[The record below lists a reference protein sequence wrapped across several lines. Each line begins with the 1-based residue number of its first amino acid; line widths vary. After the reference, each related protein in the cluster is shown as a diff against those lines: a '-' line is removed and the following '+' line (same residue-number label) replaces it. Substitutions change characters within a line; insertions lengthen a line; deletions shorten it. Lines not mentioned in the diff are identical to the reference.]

1 MEHPPQLPPPPPP
14 PRPVRPPQVIPVRP
28 VTPPV
33 HPAPVEDLWQTKP
46 PTRGRWWVGGLVL
59 VILVGAGTWYWL
71 EGPDSF
77 GSSAG
82 LGLLPDHDSSGID
95 RSNGPGD
102 PTQEPSPITT
112 TSDPTVDPTTSQ
124 SSTSSSP
131 SVSPTPS
138 STTKAPVATI
148 SPSASP
154 TPSISLASCRLPL
167 FSDTYLGFEVGKP
180 ADWSINYVNGSIAI
194 RKDAESTT
202 LAFVYPVKPE
212 GGATKEQLL
221 TDYVTALDATLKA
234 DGGSLSVSGNTLTGS
249 VKGTAV
255 TGTIEAVDASP
266 QIILRGGW
274 APTGDWNGIKQT
286 ISDVGTCYQRT
297 LGKVAQRQ
305 TQTGYSA
312 TGAST
317 TYSYLLPDGWSVAPG
332 NVNANALVILKDQF
346 TGASFSYLTGAVGNQ
361 TPDGYI
367 DLLAES
373 SGYTDLVYTGEQ
385 ELGSTTDSLGYTW
398 EMKAKEYTAKHNGQ
412 SIQGIVTA
420 AIANIDYGFGYGSYS
435 AMANV
440 RQAKAS
446 EWDEYAAITA
456 VVQESIQI
464 TNSTPGKSV
473 TLPRNNPADSSSV
486 MSSWEYKNQVDDR
499 LSAKRSEAIGGYESV
514 RSPSTGQTYDAP
526 YNSYNPTGPDG
537 AGYYRSIDSVGGVEK
552 LESVY

>member
-1 MEHPPQLPPPPPP
+1 MEQPLKPPVPPPP
-14 PRPVRPPQVIPVRP
+14 PRPVAPPVVIPVRP
-28 VTPPV
+28 ISLPRAQTPPD
-33 HPAPVEDLWQTKP
+33 DLWEMKKP
-46 PTRGRWWVGGLVL
+46 ASRAWWLFGLLILIGG
-59 VILVGAGTWYWL
+59 GAGWYL
-71 EGPDSF
+71 IQGSNPF
-77 GSSAG
+77 GSSSG
-82 LGLLPDHDSSGID
+82 LGLLPEHNTADLDRGSAPNDPSEEPSVASTGTESSTATTA
-95 RSNGPGD
+95 SPTTTPTSQ
-102 PTQEPSPITT
+102 PTQTA
-112 TSDPTVDPTTSQ
+112 
-124 SSTSSSP
+124 SS
-131 SVSPTPS
+131 TPS
-138 STTKAPVATI
+138 ST
-148 SPSASP
+148 PSASP
-154 TPSISLASCRLPL
+154 TPSLSLASCRLPL
-167 FSDTYLGFEVGKP
+167 FTDTYLGFEVGKP
-180 ADWSINYVNGSIAI
+180 ADWSINYVNGSIAV
-194 RKDAESTT
+194 RQDAASTT
-202 LAFVYPVKPE
+202 LAFVYPIKPE

-221 TDYVTALDATLKA
+221 ADYVTALDATLKA
-234 DGGSLSVSGNTLTGS
+234 DDGSLAVTGSTLSGS
-249 VKGTAV
+249 VKGTPI

-266 QIILRGGW
+266 QIIIRGGW
-274 APTGDWNGIKQT
+274 APSGNWNGIKQT
-286 ISDVGTCYQRT
+286 ITGVSTCYKRT
-297 LGKVAQRQ
+297 LGKVTQRQ

-317 TYSYLLPDGWSVAPG
+317 TYSYLLPDGWYVSPG
-332 NVNANALVILKDQF
+332 NVNANALVILKDDF
-346 TGASFSYLTGAVGNQ
+346 TGASFSYLTGGVGNQ

-373 SGYTDLVYTGEQ
+373 SGYTELTYTGEQ

-412 SIQGIVTA
+412 PIRGIVTA

-446 EWDEYAAITA
+446 EWDQYAAITA

-473 TLPRNNPADSSSV
+473 TLPKNNPADSSSV

-537 AGYYRSIDSVGGVEK
+537 AGYYRSVDSVGGVEK
-552 LESVY
+552 LESV